1 MYEVNTSENIEETKD
16 FKDPAPQKPASKVL
30 KRLAFFLLWLLL
42 AIAGSVIAYTFG
54 FDYGYI
60 TSKNFAKP
68 VIYAYGYDVID
79 VTLNFDENTE
89 LTCAYPVYDG
99 HWHFNMNSDKFID
112 ADRTYDY
119 LYYEAVSTDDFDLS
133 QGFCVKKEDTVT
145 FLEDALRKMGLN
157 DRESNDFITYWLPDL
172 MQHEFNLISFHNQK
186 YSEYVGLSVDPKPD
200 TLIRVYM
207 VWKGLE
213 GPVDVKSQ
221 TIENTAPRQ
230 GKTIVEWGGT
240 ELK

>member
-1 MYEVNTSENIEETKD
+1 M
-16 FKDPAPQKPASKVL
+16 
-30 KRLAFFLLWLLL
+30 
-42 AIAGSVIAYTFG
+42 
-54 FDYGYI
+54 
-60 TSKNFAKP
+60 
-68 VIYAYGYDVID
+68 
-79 VTLNFDENTE
+79 
-89 LTCAYPVYDG
+89 
-99 HWHFNMNSDKFID
+99 
-112 ADRTYDY
+112 
-119 LYYEAVSTDDFDLS
+119 
-133 QGFCVKKEDTVT
+133 
-145 FLEDALRKMGLN
+145 MGLN